1 MAELQEPNANFDPLA
16 GIQRDILPKDPVL
29 QSGYNNAIG
38 RPNPY
43 ATTADPLASG
53 ITSTSGD
60 PATLFQQQ
68 LQQKADAANINA
80 ARSPR
85 LASLFQYGG
94 KDLSGQSFER
104 YYALGDVKNKLGF
117 NPYRDNESVYN
128 ANTSVFDD
136 WTRMMTKSFFPLAK
150 RGAID
155 SFMAIPDLLSSSNKT
170 LGNIDQARE
179 YEKATEMGY
188 SSRGGMLSSLSN
200 IQMSFAYTVGIAM
213 ESLAETAAITAATRG
228 LGTVPAALRSGSK
241 IVSSVG
247 DIYGALNKTRKALQN
262 LSKNPMRA
270 KTFWKA
276 AGSDFVN
283 FANPLRQTTEAFMD
297 LRKSKNLTSLA
308 KVATTGGAFFRDV
321 KELSVALSESNLE
334 GGFVNNEVYKSL
346 YAKELQKNNN
356 QPLSDA
362 KVKEIYTSAESA
374 GQEAAWLNWP
384 IIYLSNRMTIGN
396 AFRGFKPIRE
406 ISNAFADNVVKR
418 KGGYFVINAAGKGKK
433 PSIDFIK
440 DTILPPLKVFT
451 NPRKHLRS
459 ALRYTAS
466 NFMEGFQEVF
476 QEAVSLGA
484 KKYYIEAFDNP
495 TAANALAHRAAY
507 LHGAKKQLSG
517 QGLETF
523 LSGFLIGMH
532 MKPINAGIEKAPIAY
547 NYFFDKAEYEN
558 YKLARDKYG
567 PELAKTLTEMMQD
580 VDVMFDSRFFNTAA
594 QDEFAK
600 GMDNAQLR
608 NDEWQQKNERDAARA
623 SGILTAIQT
632 GTLDYYL
639 ENLDTLEE
647 LDVKDIA
654 DAYGVTEEKA
664 QSMKE
669 QAPEFKKKVQAIQTR
684 YNYVLENFEKPA
696 EASTEGMIKD
706 SPEYVLAKLREKA
719 YHHTVFNAAFHGEL
733 FDAQLERKEALYKE
747 AMDLHS
753 EVNKGSNSL
762 FQMMFNPETA
772 YNEIALLESEIE
784 ILEASTKPQ
793 DKETLKKKKELLSM
807 ISGPVGTSLGEIS
820 LDDAFAFGAFNIPE
834 NVSVI
839 NLIQMYKRYDDVFKL
854 AWQNL
859 KNSAA
864 YKTAKRGAKA
874 KMTRNLKKKYE
885 QKTQELRAR
894 IHTKSKNIFTT
905 LATQE
910 GARLSNIEDEKLQKF
925 LGKLIDYHTIESNLR
940 SIQPFIDSFFDPAAL
955 SEQYNRNFLIMQDM
969 YNKRKTYADKIV
981 NNFLKNHEKNA
992 ALNYLAENF
1001 QIYISPEEF
1010 TNYVNAPSNRKTSIN
1025 FIDTRRG
1032 VIVDSDSLEY
1042 QNYIEVLEI
1051 VRQLNNKD
1059 SVPVEERG
1067 DVPDVTEEEKGFANS
1082 SVSSVDSLIDDTFA
1096 FNADVTASRNK
1107 LSSNLECK

>member
-155 SFMAIPDLLSSSNKT
+155 SFMAIPDLLSSSNKP

-321 KELSVALSESNLE
+321 KELSVALSEANLE

-346 YAKELQKNNN
+346 YSKELQKNNN

-362 KVKEIYTSAESA
+362 KVKDIYTSAESA

-396 AFRGFKPIRE
+396 AFRGFKPIKE
-406 ISNAFADNVVKR
+406 ISKAFADNVVKR
-418 KGGYFVINAAGKGKK
+418 KGGYFVLNAAGKGKK
-433 PSIDFIK
+433 PSVEFIK
-440 DTILPPLKVFT
+440 DTVLPPLKVFT
-451 NPRKHLRS
+451 NPRAYLRS
-459 ALRYTAS
+459 GLRYGSS

-507 LHGAKKQLSG
+507 LHGAKEQLSG

-523 LSGFLIGMH
+523 FSGFLIGMH

-547 NYFFDKAEYEN
+547 NYFFDKAEFEN
-558 YKLARDKYG
+558 YKQARDKYG

-639 ENLDTLEE
+639 ENLETLEE

-654 DAYGVTEEKA
+654 DSYGVTEEKA

-669 QAPEFKKKVQAIQTR
+669 QVPEFKKKVQAIQAR

-772 YNEIALLESEIE
+772 YNEISLLESEIE

-807 ISGPVGTSLGEIS
+807 ISGPVAFDVDNMMALGTF
-820 LDDAFAFGAFNIPE
+820 DIPE

-839 NLIQMYKRYDDVFKL
+839 NLIQMYKRYDDVFKVAL
-854 AWQNL
+854 QKL
-859 KNSAA
+859 KNSDA
-864 YKTAKRGAKA
+864 YKTAKRGVKT
-874 KMTRNLKKKYE
+874 KMTRKLKLKYE
-885 QKTQELRAR
+885 QKTQELRTR

-910 GARLSNIEDEKLQKF
+910 GARLSNIEDQKLQKF
-925 LGKLIDYHTIESNLR
+925 LGKLVDYHTIESNLR

-1010 TNYVNAPSNRKTSIN
+1010 TNYVNAPNNRKPYIN
-1025 FIDTRRG
+1025 FVDTRRG

-1051 VRQLNNKD
+1051 VRQLNNEN

-1067 DVPDVTEEEKGFANS
+1067 DIPDVTEEEKGFANS

>member
-1 MAELQEPNANFDPLA
+1 MDELQMPNDNFDPLA
-16 GIQRDILPKDPVL
+16 GIQKDILPKDPIL
-29 QSGYNNAIG
+29 QSGYNNAVG

-43 ATTADPLASG
+43 ATSSDPLATG

-60 PATLFQQQ
+60 PATLFKNQ
-68 LQQKADAANINA
+68 LQQKLDAASINA
-80 ARSPR
+80 SRSPR

-155 SFMAIPDLLSSSNKT
+155 SFMAIPDLLSSSNKP

-188 SSRGGMLSSLSN
+188 SSRGGILSSLSN

-213 ESLAETAAITAATRG
+213 ESLVETAAITAATSG
-228 LGTVPAALRSGSK
+228 LGTVPAALRTGSK

-308 KVATTGGAFFRDV
+308 KVSKTGGAFFRDV

-362 KVKEIYTSAESA
+362 KVKDIYTSAESA

-396 AFRGFKPIRE
+396 AFRGFRPIKE
-406 ISNAFADNVVKR
+406 INKTFADNVVKR
-418 KGGYFVINAAGKGKK
+418 KGGYFVVNAAGKGKK

-451 NPRKHLRS
+451 NPRTHLRS
-459 ALRYTAS
+459 ALRYSAS

-484 KKYYIEAFDNP
+484 KKYYIEAFNNP
-495 TAANALAHRAAY
+495 TATNALAHRAAY
-507 LHGAKKQLSG
+507 LHGAKEQLSS

-547 NYFFDKAEYEN
+547 NYFFDKAEFEN

-567 PELAKTLTEMMQD
+567 PELAKTLTEMIQD

-608 NDEWQQKNERDAARA
+608 NDEWQQKNERDGARA

-639 ENLDTLEE
+639 ENLETLEE

-654 DAYGVTEEKA
+654 DSYGVTEEKA
-664 QSMKE
+664 KSMKE
-669 QAPEFKKKVQAIQTR
+669 QAPEFKKKVQAIQSR

-807 ISGPVGTSLGEIS
+807 ISGPVAFDVDNMMALGTF
-820 LDDAFAFGAFNIPE
+820 DIPE

-839 NLIQMYKRYDDVFKL
+839 NLIQMYKRYDGVFKV
-854 AWQNL
+854 ARQKL
-859 KNSAA
+859 KNSDA
-864 YKTAKRGAKA
+864 YKNAKRGAKT
-874 KMTRNLKKKYE
+874 KMTRNLKLKYE
-885 QKTQELRAR
+885 QKTQELRTR
-894 IHTKSKNIFTT
+894 IHTKSKNVFTT

-969 YNKRKTYADKIV
+969 YNKRKTYADNIV

-1010 TNYVNAPSNRKTSIN
+1010 TNYVNAPNNRKPYIN
-1025 FIDTRRG
+1025 FVDTRRG

-1051 VRQLNNKD
+1051 IRQLNNEN

-1067 DVPDVTEEEKGFANS
+1067 DIPELTEEEKGFANS
-1082 SVSSVDSLIDDTFA
+1082 SVSSVDSLIDDAFA

>member
-1 MAELQEPNANFDPLA
+1 
-16 GIQRDILPKDPVL
+16 
-29 QSGYNNAIG
+29 
-38 RPNPY
+38 
-43 ATTADPLASG
+43 
-53 ITSTSGD
+53 
-60 PATLFQQQ
+60 
-68 LQQKADAANINA
+68 
-80 ARSPR
+80 
-85 LASLFQYGG
+85 
-94 KDLSGQSFER
+94 
-104 YYALGDVKNKLGF
+104 
-117 NPYRDNESVYN
+117 
-128 ANTSVFDD
+128 
-136 WTRMMTKSFFPLAK
+136 
-150 RGAID
+150 
-155 SFMAIPDLLSSSNKT
+155 
-170 LGNIDQARE
+170 
-179 YEKATEMGY
+179 
-188 SSRGGMLSSLSN
+188 
-200 IQMSFAYTVGIAM
+200 
-213 ESLAETAAITAATRG
+213 
-228 LGTVPAALRSGSK
+228 
-241 IVSSVG
+241 
-247 DIYGALNKTRKALQN
+247 
-262 LSKNPMRA
+262 
-270 KTFWKA
+270 
-276 AGSDFVN
+276 
-283 FANPLRQTTEAFMD
+283 
-297 LRKSKNLTSLA
+297 
-308 KVATTGGAFFRDV
+308 
-321 KELSVALSESNLE
+321 
-334 GGFVNNEVYKSL
+334 
-346 YAKELQKNNN
+346 
-356 QPLSDA
+356 
-362 KVKEIYTSAESA
+362 
-374 GQEAAWLNWP
+374 
-384 IIYLSNRMTIGN
+384 
-396 AFRGFKPIRE
+396 
-406 ISNAFADNVVKR
+406 
-418 KGGYFVINAAGKGKK
+418 
-433 PSIDFIK
+433 
-440 DTILPPLKVFT
+440 
-451 NPRKHLRS
+451 
-459 ALRYTAS
+459 
-466 NFMEGFQEVF
+466 MEGFQEVF
-476 QEAVSLGA
+476 QEAVSIGA
-484 KKYYIEAFDNP
+484 KKYYIEAFNNP
-495 TAANALAHRAAY
+495 TATNALAHRAAY
-507 LHGAKKQLSG
+507 LHGAKEQLSG

-547 NYFFDKAEYEN
+547 NYFFDKAEFEN

-567 PELAKTLTEMMQD
+567 PELAKTLTEMIQD

-608 NDEWQQKNERDAARA
+608 NDEWQQKNERDGARA

-639 ENLDTLEE
+639 ENLETLEE

-654 DAYGVTEEKA
+654 DSYGVTEEKA
-664 QSMKE
+664 KSMKE
-669 QAPEFKKKVQAIQTR
+669 QAPEFKKKVQAIQSR

-807 ISGPVGTSLGEIS
+807 ISGPVAFDVDNMMALGTF
-820 LDDAFAFGAFNIPE
+820 DIPE

-839 NLIQMYKRYDDVFKL
+839 NLIQMYKRYDGVFKV
-854 AWQNL
+854 ARQKL
-859 KNSAA
+859 KNSDA
-864 YKTAKRGAKA
+864 YKNAKRGAKT
-874 KMTRNLKKKYE
+874 KMTRNLKLKYE
-885 QKTQELRAR
+885 QKTQELRTR
-894 IHTKSKNIFTT
+894 IHTKSKNVFTT

-925 LGKLIDYHTIESNLR
+925 LGKLVDYHTIESNLR

-969 YNKRKTYADKIV
+969 YNKRKTYADNIV

-1010 TNYVNAPSNRKTSIN
+1010 TNYVNAPNNRKPYIN
-1025 FIDTRRG
+1025 FVDTRRG

-1051 VRQLNNKD
+1051 IRQLNNEN

-1067 DVPDVTEEEKGFANS
+1067 DIPELTEEEKAFANS
-1082 SVSSVDSLIDDTFA
+1082 SVSSVDSLIDDAFA